1 MAMSSAKAR
10 RTSSSLSQS
19 TGRKR
24 SAPPQSLPAP
34 NGEDSSVAVAVRV
47 RPFLP
52 REVESSRT
60 CVVGM
65 RGQEA
70 WVTSESG
77 NQHRF
82 AFDHSF
88 WSFDDK
94 ENTFS
99 DQRVVYEKLARP
111 LLECSFDGYNTCLFA
126 YGQTGSGKSYCM
138 MGEKEDRGVIPRF
151 GEELFERI
159 IQDQSAETT
168 YKVEISFYEIYNE
181 RIHDLLASA
190 KGRAKPLRVREH
202 ASLGPFVEDLSS
214 YVASSNE
221 DLQGWV
227 SLGNKHRATAA
238 TGMNDKS
245 SRSHSVFMIVLTQ
258 TKTQDEQELCRT
270 SRINLVDLAGSE
282 RTGKSGTTGDR
293 LKEGASI
300 NKSLHTLGMVI
311 SALCERSTN
320 IKKRVFIPYRDSSL
334 TWLLKESLGGNSKT
348 AMIATVS
355 PAMSNY
361 EESLST
367 LRYADQA
374 RSIVNVARVNE
385 DATSKLI
392 RELREEIERLRLQFK
407 SATLDAS
414 SLEEVQRL
422 REQLKMSEKI
432 MSDHTRSFQEQL
444 VEAEARK
451 EEEAAKLKKHG
462 VSFKVDNRLPNLVNL
477 NEDPQLSEMLLYV
490 IKQGR
495 TTVGQEN
502 SGGAHDIHLAGALV
516 AENHCVLENDGEA
529 VQILPLNPDAQTYVN
544 GELIGD
550 GVTLHHGDRVVIGGD
565 YFFRFNHPVELA
577 QNPERRSTLAPG
589 RGFEFAQNELFE
601 VQDARL
607 RAEVEEAR
615 LKANEEAME
624 QIAAA
629 KEVAQQELDQNR
641 QVFESELL
649 SVKGQL
655 LAESTDKKE
664 VIERSEHKVEA
675 LEAEKRA
682 LEAQVIAHR
691 HQLEMDREKLRKVF
705 EEDRQQKTNLIA
717 DLENERR
724 KLEDD
729 VVKLKKSKEQRET
742 LNEIMATPEK
752 IATSSGQSKR
762 LMRYYMMLTE
772 ANNISE
778 SLKKSTSFF
787 IEAVSDGEP
796 TQIRVQNTKL
806 GISTIWPISKF
817 EQKLEKMRELFQG
830 DSEGVDD
837 NDLFYDP
844 KDDWKKSIPTSPL
857 PATPS
862 AISQPRSLSKRSTS
876 SAALGELPSR
886 IPKSLADLLQSAAT
900 PSYASRSSVT
910 EASPML
916 GGSRSFMS
924 STRGRLDSA
933 FAATASPGGLS
944 AFSLTPM
951 TQAVVSNPIKSV
963 SHLAG
968 SARQHVA
975 AILDALPTEGVSR
988 YSVADGIVSAC
999 TSLRKATVDVQ
1010 VVFQKIA
1017 SNSVTAAT
1025 QESLQSSL
1033 LRFSSTC
1040 RCLAD
1045 GVLSWRR
1052 LEECRRLHDRS
1063 RRNPHMLKAMD
1074 NVLSSL
1080 QRETRSMCSDVTRLL
1095 QGVENDIDAVVRDS
1109 AAKILHSIGQ
1119 VVKLAGQASLAT
1131 AQSPLLVD
1139 GGGMSA
1145 ETESSS
1151 MPPGAIMVTDEVSGF
1166 DCVAVFLSGASEYLN
1181 VTVEN
1186 VKAAVAEGHQ
1196 QIAELREHKTSVS
1209 VEPYLD
1215 GVSSVLTALRGFLG
1229 ALQQLQNK
1237 LLGCNSAGISFSYSR
1252 AEQQYSQL
1260 SMLYTDVLALPR
1272 ATSKAFTGTAAP
1284 ASSSLSS
1291 SSSSSSSASSAAAA
1305 AAVSATSS
1313 PTMEKLVSVVQ
1324 SLVLHAVDT
1333 AATCRPQL
1341 ETAHGRAR
1349 RTLSSPTNLSQESDS
1364 SDISET
1370 TVASS
1375 GSHAAAGNESEDP
1388 ARVQILTDALPSIE
1402 SAAKDVARAA
1412 KSLTNALRQTGP
1424 STTST
1429 RNTAAVPAVN
1439 TSVLP
1444 TTTGAAAELPL
1455 AAERGRVD
1463 GGAATTP
1470 DSAHTGSPG
1479 TGQRPR
1485 RQLPSLDNAIRKD
1498 RQSSPMPAAAAA
1510 ALVSS
1515 SSPSTPS
1522 KQRSSIGSAA
1532 TSSSPSK
1539 QRSSLGSTATDGH
1552 GSANLAITS
1561 PMASSSPVTARK
1573 QRTSLAAE
1581 NSSSK
1586 SSPKNSTRGKQ
1597 RASLGADSDKPS
1609 PRSTPKRRLPKS
1621 PSASALDFSSSKP
1634 KDPIVEQEV

>member
-1 MAMSSAKAR
+1 
-10 RTSSSLSQS
+10 
-19 TGRKR
+19 
-24 SAPPQSLPAP
+24 
-34 NGEDSSVAVAVRV
+34 
-47 RPFLP
+47 
-52 REVESSRT
+52 
-60 CVVGM
+60 
-65 RGQEA
+65 
-70 WVTSESG
+70 
-77 NQHRF
+77 
-82 AFDHSF
+82 
-88 WSFDDK
+88 
-94 ENTFS
+94 
-99 DQRVVYEKLARP
+99 
-111 LLECSFDGYNTCLFA
+111 
-126 YGQTGSGKSYCM
+126 
-138 MGEKEDRGVIPRF
+138 
-151 GEELFERI
+151 
-159 IQDQSAETT
+159 
-168 YKVEISFYEIYNE
+168 
-181 RIHDLLASA
+181 
-190 KGRAKPLRVREH
+190 
-202 ASLGPFVEDLSS
+202 
-214 YVASSNE
+214 
-221 DLQGWV
+221 
-227 SLGNKHRATAA
+227 
-238 TGMNDKS
+238 
-245 SRSHSVFMIVLTQ
+245 
-258 TKTQDEQELCRT
+258 
-270 SRINLVDLAGSE
+270 
-282 RTGKSGTTGDR
+282 
-293 LKEGASI
+293 
-300 NKSLHTLGMVI
+300 
-311 SALCERSTN
+311 
-320 IKKRVFIPYRDSSL
+320 
-334 TWLLKESLGGNSKT
+334 
-348 AMIATVS
+348 
-355 PAMSNY
+355 
-361 EESLST
+361 
-367 LRYADQA
+367 
-374 RSIVNVARVNE
+374 
-385 DATSKLI
+385 
-392 RELREEIERLRLQFK
+392 
-407 SATLDAS
+407 
-414 SLEEVQRL
+414 
-422 REQLKMSEKI
+422 
-432 MSDHTRSFQEQL
+432 
-444 VEAEARK
+444 
-451 EEEAAKLKKHG
+451 
-462 VSFKVDNRLPNLVNL
+462 
-477 NEDPQLSEMLLYV
+477 
-490 IKQGR
+490 
-495 TTVGQEN
+495 
-502 SGGAHDIHLAGALV
+502 
-516 AENHCVLENDGEA
+516 
-529 VQILPLNPDAQTYVN
+529 
-544 GELIGD
+544 
-550 GVTLHHGDRVVIGGD
+550 
-565 YFFRFNHPVELA
+565 
-577 QNPERRSTLAPG
+577 
-589 RGFEFAQNELFE
+589 
-601 VQDARL
+601 
-607 RAEVEEAR
+607 
-615 LKANEEAME
+615 
-624 QIAAA
+624 
-629 KEVAQQELDQNR
+629 
-641 QVFESELL
+641 
-649 SVKGQL
+649 
-655 LAESTDKKE
+655 
-664 VIERSEHKVEA
+664 
-675 LEAEKRA
+675 
-682 LEAQVIAHR
+682 
-691 HQLEMDREKLRKVF
+691 
-705 EEDRQQKTNLIA
+705 
-717 DLENERR
+717 
-724 KLEDD
+724 
-729 VVKLKKSKEQRET
+729 
-742 LNEIMATPEK
+742 
-752 IATSSGQSKR
+752 
-762 LMRYYMMLTE
+762 
-772 ANNISE
+772 
-778 SLKKSTSFF
+778 
-787 IEAVSDGEP
+787 
-796 TQIRVQNTKL
+796 
-806 GISTIWPISKF
+806 
-817 EQKLEKMRELFQG
+817 
-830 DSEGVDD
+830 
-837 NDLFYDP
+837 
-844 KDDWKKSIPTSPL
+844 
-857 PATPS
+857 
-862 AISQPRSLSKRSTS
+862 
-876 SAALGELPSR
+876 
-886 IPKSLADLLQSAAT
+886 
-900 PSYASRSSVT
+900 
-910 EASPML
+910 ML

-975 AILDALPTEGVSR
+975 AVLDALPTEGVSR